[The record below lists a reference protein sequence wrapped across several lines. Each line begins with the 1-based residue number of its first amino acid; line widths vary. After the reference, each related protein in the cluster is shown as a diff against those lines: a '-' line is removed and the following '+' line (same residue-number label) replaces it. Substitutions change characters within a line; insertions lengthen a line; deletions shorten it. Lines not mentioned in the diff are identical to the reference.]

1 MYIFIHT
8 ETTGLPKKW
17 DAELS
22 DSKNWPRMIQLS
34 WVVYDEFEN
43 KINFGDYLIK
53 PKGFIIPKWATE
65 IHGIS
70 TKNAKENGAGLLDVL
85 NEINLQIDNAK
96 FIVGYFINFNL
107 NILGSE
113 LLRNKL
119 EFNVKN
125 KNIICILEN
134 RALLFPSKTKYLRS
148 PYVSLEKIYKKLF
161 NIDISENLS
170 YFERLFL
177 IAKCFFEMKRLNLI
191 EELKPKV

>member
-1 MYIFIHT
+1 MYLFINT

-22 DSKNWPRMIQLS
+22 DSKNWPRMVQLS

-43 KINFGDYLIK
+43 KINFGDYLTK
-53 PKGFIIPKWATE
+53 PKGFIIPKKATE

-70 TKNAKENGAGLLDVL
+70 TKNAKENGADLLHVL
-85 NEINLQIDNAK
+85 NEINLQIDKAK

-119 EFNVKN
+119 EFNMKD
-125 KNIICILEN
+125 KNIICISEN
-134 RALLFPSKTKYLRS
+134 GALLFPSKKKYLR
-148 PYVSLEKIYKKLF
+148 PAYVPIEKIYEKLF

-170 YFERLFL
+170 NLERLFL
-177 IAKCFFEMKRLNLI
+177 IAECFFEMKKLNLI
-191 EELKPKV
+191 EES